1 MKYFKV
7 LYTEDTADFARD
19 LIGDTFLMVGTEGI
33 YIKLDTCDGMLS
45 FLPHELEEVKYWIW

>member
-7 LYTEDTADFARD
+7 LYTEGPADFARD

-45 FLPHELEEVKYWIW
+45 FLPHELEEVKY